1 MARQVAASDSTA
13 RSASTFVI
21 SGWSASRRPNVLRWA
36 AWWVAWA
43 TAWRISAA
51 DPTTQSSRVWL
62 TISRMAA
69 SPRPGSPTGQ
79 PAAPSSSTS
88 AEALARLPSLS
99 LSRCRW
105 KRLRVPS
112 GRTRGTRKQLSP
124 AGPGPSADAGVWART
139 RKASLIGAEQNH
151 LCPVSSHRPSAR
163 AGSAVVVLART
174 SLPPCFSVMAMPH
187 SAPALAATGAR
198 PGW

>member
-1 MARQVAASDSTA
+1 M
-13 RSASTFVI
+13 
-21 SGWSASRRPNVLRWA
+21 SGWSASRRPKARRWA
-36 AWWVAWA
+36 AWWPAWA

-51 DPTTQSSRVWL
+51 DPTTQSRRVWL

-69 SPRPGSPTGQ
+69 SPLPGSPTGQ

-99 LSRCRW
+99 LSRWRW

-112 GRTRGTRKQLSP
+112 GRTRGTRKQVNP
-124 AGPGPSADAGVWART
+124 AGAWART

-151 LCPVSSHRPSAR
+151 LCPVSSHIPSAP
-163 AGSAVVVLART
+163 AGAAVVVLART

-198 PGW
+198 PGS